1 MNAVVLGLGRIGN
14 LLEGE
19 PYRASPCTHAGCF
32 EAHDQTEL
40 VGGFDPDAEA
50 CELFLKRYPNALT
63 ASQDLISFLLDLR
76 PELVSVAASSGV
88 HLELI
93 EALHAYQLQTGALK
107 GILLEKP
114 VGMDVDEAMRV
125 LEFCD
130 QMGVSTIVCHDRRFY
145 PEFLQLKSMLHRRGL
160 GKLRHFRAELCCGSY
175 AEGKARSAK
184 KIRFGGPLLHDG
196 THLMDFFLWMKGLP
210 HGVSAIAQRHHPKT
224 ITEDTVTGTFFW
236 DDGLSASFLVGGRR
250 KYFRFQFEV
259 EWEKA
264 RYSWSDGR
272 IEFYR
277 KEKGSW
283 LLVPSRLNAPKAAN
297 PYMVRLDHLLDV
309 ISGKT
314 LPKATILDGI
324 VALSM
329 IEAAYLSSE
338 NMGAYVPLK
347 EEGAWPGSLM
357 VGKPDKN
364 R

>member
-1 MNAVVLGLGRIGN
+1 MKAAVLGLGRIGN

-32 EAHDQTEL
+32 EAHEQTEL
-40 VGGFDPDAEA
+40 VGGFDPDEEA
-50 CELFLKRYPNALT
+50 GELFRKRYPQALVS
-63 ASQDLISFLLDLR
+63 SQNLDEFLLQAKPD
-76 PELVSVAASSGV
+76 LVSVAASSGV

-93 EALHAYQLQTGALK
+93 EALHAYQLQTGTLK

-125 LEFCD
+125 LTLCD

-145 PEFLQLKSMLHRRGL
+145 PEFLQLKSMLDRRGL

-196 THLMDFFLWMKGLP
+196 THLMDFLIWMKGLP
-210 HGVSAIAQRHHPKT
+210 HGVSAMAQRHSPRT
-224 ITEDTVTGTFFW
+224 ITEDTVAGTFFW
-236 DDGLSASFLVGGRR
+236 EDGISASFLVGGRR
-250 KYFRFQFEV
+250 KYFRFQLEV

-283 LLVPSRLNAPKAAN
+283 LLVPAKLRAPKAAN
-297 PYMVRLDHLLDV
+297 PYLVRLNHLLDV
-309 ISGKT
+309 VSGKA
-314 LPKATILDGI
+314 LPQATILDGI

-329 IEAAYLSSE
+329 IEAAYLSAQSR
-338 NMGAYVPLK
+338 GAYVPLK
-347 EEGAWPGSLM
+347 EEGAWPDSLM
-357 VGKPDKN
+357 VGKPDRN